1 MSVDALFDGR
11 FFLIAGPCVLEDDA
25 LNLQVGEALADLHAR
40 TGVPIVFKASFDKA
54 NRSRAGA
61 ARGPGLEEGLR
72 RLERV
77 GAATGLPL
85 LTDVHEAQQAAAVG
99 AVCDVLQIPAFLS
112 RQTDLVEAAGRTG
125 RSVNIKKGQWMAP
138 EDISGA
144 VDKARA
150 AGAAAVAVTERGTFL
165 GYGDLVVDMRSFAR
179 MHEATGATVI
189 FDGTHSVQR
198 PGRADGAS
206 GGDPQFIQP
215 LVLAAMAA
223 GANALF
229 LEVHPQPER
238 APSDGSNMLPLD
250 RLPALL
256 ERVLDVRA
264 AAGHSEQEVTRA
276 GSR

>member
-85 LTDVHEAQQAAAVG
+85 LTDVHEARQAEAVG

-179 MHEATGATVI
+179 MREATGATVI